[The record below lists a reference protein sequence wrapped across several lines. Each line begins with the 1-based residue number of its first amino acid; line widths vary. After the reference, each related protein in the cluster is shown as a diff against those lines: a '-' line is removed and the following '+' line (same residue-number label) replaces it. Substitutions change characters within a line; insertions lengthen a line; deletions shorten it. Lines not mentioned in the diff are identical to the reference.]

1 MKVPLQS
8 RRIFELQVHKDVTS
22 LHYPLQHINSIT
34 QSLKLKSTMSK
45 SVLITG
51 CSTGGIGHA
60 LTLSF
65 QKRGLIVFA
74 SARNIS
80 SMSSLSDLPN
90 VHLISLDVTST
101 SSVNEAFEIVKAKT
115 GGKLNYLVN
124 NAGRGYSMP
133 ALDVD
138 IEEGKRLFDT
148 NFWGVLR
155 MVQVF
160 APLLLEA
167 RGTVV
172 NIGSIVAYLHCPLTS
187 KFFSPPKDFSYI
199 LSLKYIIK
207 LFDRQYCKPPSSSLL
222 DSNPDAI
229 ICTVHREY
237 CYAY

>member
-1 MKVPLQS
+1 
-8 RRIFELQVHKDVTS
+8 
-22 LHYPLQHINSIT
+22 
-34 QSLKLKSTMSK
+34 MSK

-65 QKRGLIVFA
+65 QKRGLTVFA

-90 VHLISLDVTST
+90 VHLIPLDVTSS
-101 SSVNEAFEIVKAKT
+101 SSVSEAFAIVKKVT
-115 GGKLNYLVN
+115 GGKLDYLVN
-124 NAGRGYSMP
+124 NAGRGYTMP

-160 APLLLEA
+160 APLLIEA

-172 NIGSIVAYLHCPLTS
+172 NIGSIVAYLHSPLTS
-187 KFFSPPKDFSYI
+187 KFFPPPTDFSYV
-199 LSLKYIIK
+199 LSLWDIAKP
-207 LFDRQYCKPPSSSLL
+207 FNRQYYKRSLL
-222 DSNPDAI
+222 CLFHLDLDAI
-229 ICTVHREY
+229 TRTFHREY
-237 CYAY
+237 YHAY